1 MSYLGRPRLHF
12 YGKALVNPPTANN
25 ATTDW
30 KGVQFYDPANV
41 QLDLQGRS
49 PEQFAA
55 WLHQLNYEGYV
66 NALWNYYGDNGIRLI
81 ETTITAADLPER
93 DIRSANEDACIG
105 SSVQLL
111 GSPYR
116 AERSPAVLV
125 DLDPTDGFTTQLFGQ
140 YFSISDG
147 GHIFLEADTPFRTY
161 SRWVNF
167 WRNLEVGGDRG
178 SSAIWQIAFPREAI
192 KLNNNNN
199 LEASPTIG
207 AFQEALNDAQGLVMR
222 LCFYLFHHMPYKTIA
237 QNFQDNQRV
246 SLPGQLV
253 VAGTLG
259 MWDKEETATLP
270 PARNLMPD
278 LATPLDIPD
287 SIQSQRQHTQFFLG
301 AALAQADT
309 TRKVITLDL
318 VNTFPEIAAFDTLQ
332 ETVSDIPEKINLGDI
347 SLQVVEGETVTCIGA
362 LGFKPRIPG
371 QPTYDKAGLLLTGGI
386 IEMPYPPEIESQILA
401 GDLVLLHGIE
411 PDAPI
416 LLRESAYHV
425 LVDQRNLYLELEDP
439 TPHTISFQVIRYG
452 QPLTEPLTL
461 HLEQTVNHSSR
472 FAEDQNRIDPRTT
485 DERLD
490 HTARRVLQQGD
501 VVSIPIEVTTDAAG
515 FGEIPIG
522 PARAGM
528 CKIWL
533 TSPTD
538 PDLTQVGLDSMRYFL
553 KNSLHTFINV
563 RVLPDDRYYDTLPD
577 EALTWEFM
585 VEHFFQYYALLY
597 PIMNHY
603 IDFTNQAETEAN
615 APMIAAFV
623 SEHLFNSTIYMPITR
638 ELSAGKRRLVQ
649 RWARLMG

>member
-12 YGKALVNPPTANN
+12 YGKASVNPPTANN

-30 KGVQFYDPANV
+30 KGVQYYDPANV

-105 SSVQLL
+105 SNVQLL

-116 AERSPAVLV
+116 ADRSPAVLV

-140 YFSISDG
+140 YFSIGDG
-147 GHIFLEADTPFRTY
+147 TQIFLEADTPFKTY

-178 SSAIWQIAFPREAI
+178 SSAIWQIAIPREAV
-192 KLNNNNN
+192 KLNN
-199 LEASPTIG
+199 LIASPTMG

-237 QNFQDNQRV
+237 QNFQANQRV

-259 MWDKEETATLP
+259 IWDREKTATLP
-270 PARNLMPD
+270 PARILMPD
-278 LATPLDIPD
+278 LANPLEIPD

-301 AALAQADT
+301 AALAQTDT

-332 ETVSDIPEKINLGDI
+332 EAMSDVPEKINLGDI
-347 SLQVVEGETVTCIGA
+347 SLQAVEGEAVTCIGA

-401 GDLVLLHGIE
+401 GDLVLLRGIE
-411 PDAPI
+411 PDSPI

-425 LVDQRNLYLELEDP
+425 LVDQRSLYLELEDP
-439 TPHTISFQVIRYG
+439 TPRILPFQVIRYG

-472 FAEDQNRIDPRTT
+472 FAEEQNRINPRTT

-501 VVSIPIEVTTDAAG
+501 VVNIPIEVTTDAAG
-515 FGEIPIG
+515 FGEIPIT
-522 PARAGM
+522 PSRAGM
-528 CKIWL
+528 CKIWIS
-533 TSPTD
+533 SPTD

-553 KNSLHTFINV
+553 KNSLHTFINM
-563 RVLPDDRYYDTLPD
+563 RVLPDDRYYDTIPD
-577 EALTWEFM
+577 EALTWDFM
-585 VEHFFQYYALLY
+585 AEHFFRYYALLY

-603 IDFTNQAETEAN
+603 IDFTNQAETEAK
-615 APMIAAFV
+615 AAMIAAFV
-623 SEHLFNSTIYMPITR
+623 SEQLFNSTIYMPITR

-649 RWARLMG
+649 RWANKVR